1 MGYPVQWNKIPN
13 WGCLPPRKKSLKA
26 TAINNTHNCNQTQID
41 QGKSSPFFIIIILF
55 SCFSKFLLWHPMS
68 FLHFTSQVFFRSIP
82 WTLLLLQ
89 LHRFIKMTILL
100 MLNVADSSSSCCQ
113 YIVIARYQNQV
124 KLIPL
129 PLALHYWNFLKR
141 FKK

>member
-55 SCFSKFLLWHPMS
+55 SCFSKFLLWHTMS
-68 FLHFTSQVFFRSIP
+68 FLHFTSHVFFRSIH

-89 LHRFIKMTILL
+89 LHRFIKLTILL
-100 MLNVADSSSSCCQ
+100 MLNVCRFIIKLLSIYCYCTILKPSKTHSIAISS
-113 YIVIARYQNQV
+113 
-124 KLIPL
+124 PL
-129 PLALHYWNFLKR
+129 LELS
-141 FKK
+141 